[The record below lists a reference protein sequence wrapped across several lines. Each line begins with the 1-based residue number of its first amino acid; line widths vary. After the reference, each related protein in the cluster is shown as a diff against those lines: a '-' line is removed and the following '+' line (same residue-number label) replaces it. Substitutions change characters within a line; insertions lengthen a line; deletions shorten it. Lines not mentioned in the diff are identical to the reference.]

1 MAYEAKERNTAS
13 ARFCRNPTGRG
24 FAGGLRC
31 QARSEG
37 NDRSRPRLS
46 CIPSRKAAVAPAWD
60 LFSDSI
66 VLRDCLTDLPDD
78 SGSGPLA
85 DAVKLMEMW
94 NNCKIVTIKIG
105 MEPKMDLEQTR
116 YNMVEQ
122 QIRPWD
128 VLDQKVL
135 NLLFELRR
143 EEFVP
148 AVYRSLAFVDMEI
161 PLGYGEVMLAPKM
174 EARILQELQI
184 KKTDRILEVG
194 SGSGYLTALLARQG
208 EHVYSVEIV
217 PELKAM
223 AEKNLQTHDIS
234 NVTLEQGNAARG
246 WPDHGPYDVIVLTG
260 STPVLPEAFQNNLK
274 TGGRLFAV
282 VGDAPVMEA
291 ILVTCVAQD
300 KEAGVYNRISLFE
313 TCIPPLKNA
322 QQPERFVF

>member
-1 MAYEAKERNTAS
+1 
-13 ARFCRNPTGRG
+13 
-24 FAGGLRC
+24 
-31 QARSEG
+31 
-37 NDRSRPRLS
+37 
-46 CIPSRKAAVAPAWD
+46 
-60 LFSDSI
+60 
-66 VLRDCLTDLPDD
+66 
-78 SGSGPLA
+78 
-85 DAVKLMEMW
+85 
-94 NNCKIVTIKIG
+94 
-105 MEPKMDLEQTR
+105 MDLEQTR
-116 YNMVEQ
+116 FNMVEQ

-128 VLDQKVL
+128 VLDPKVL

-161 PLGYGEVMLAPKM
+161 PLGHGEVMLAPKM

-223 AEKNLQTHDIS
+223 AEKNLQAHGIS
-234 NVTLEQGNAARG
+234 NVTLEQSDAARG

-260 STPVLPEAFQNNLK
+260 STPVLPQAFQNSLK

-291 ILVTCVAQD
+291 VLISCVTQE
-300 KEAGVYNRISLFE
+300 KEAGVYNTVSLFE

>member
-1 MAYEAKERNTAS
+1 
-13 ARFCRNPTGRG
+13 
-24 FAGGLRC
+24 
-31 QARSEG
+31 
-37 NDRSRPRLS
+37 
-46 CIPSRKAAVAPAWD
+46 
-60 LFSDSI
+60 
-66 VLRDCLTDLPDD
+66 
-78 SGSGPLA
+78 
-85 DAVKLMEMW
+85 MEMW
-94 NNCKIVTIKIG
+94 NNCKIVTTKIG
-105 MEPKMDLEQTR
+105 IELEMDLEQTR

-148 AVYRSLAFVDMEI
+148 AIYRSLAFVDMEI

-223 AEKNLQTHDIS
+223 AEKNLQTHGIS
-234 NVTLEQGNAARG
+234 NVTLEQGDAAHG
-246 WPDHGPYDVIVLTG
+246 WPGHGPYDVIVLTG
-260 STPVLPEAFQNNLK
+260 STPVLPEAFQNSLK

-291 ILVTCVAQD
+291 VLINCVAQE
-300 KEAGVYNRISLFE
+300 KEAGVYNTISLFE
-313 TCIPPLKNA
+313 TYIPPLKNA